1 MYQSQSQLTISVV
14 ILAPVVAA
22 VMTRVAAVVAA
33 VGAVAKVEAAVALA
47 EAAVVLAVAALVGV
61 VLGAKVALAA
71 KVARAAEVARAE
83 KVDLVALAQED
94 KAVPQAGA
102 PLLKPLMPLLRTAT
116 PRRQLPHQSFQ
127 A

>member
-1 MYQSQSQLTISVV
+1 MYQSQSQPQMTIAVV
-14 ILAPVVAA
+14 ILAPVGAVALGAVAA
-22 VMTRVAAVVAA
+22 VAAIKAVRAVVVAAVKA
-33 VGAVAKVEAAVALA
+33 VGAVA
-47 EAAVVLAVAALVGV
+47 
-61 VLGAKVALAA
+61 LGAKVALAA
-71 KVARAAEVARAE
+71 KVARAE

-102 PLLKPLMPLLRTAT
+102 PPLKPLMPLLRTAT

>member
-1 MYQSQSQLTISVV
+1 MYQSQSQLTIAVV

-47 EAAVVLAVAALVGV
+47 EAAVVLAVAALGAKV

-71 KVARAAEVARAE
+71 KVARAE